1 MFCQLEALQDCLPSS
16 VRRTLKELPE
26 SLDETYERILREI
39 KRPGRDHAHRLL
51 QSLTVAIRPLRVEEL
66 AELLAYDFDEA
77 EGGIAKVN
85 PNWRWDDHEEA
96 VLSTCSSLISVVGGD
111 DGSRVVQ
118 FSHFSVKEFLTSNR
132 LATSGGDVARHC
144 ISLELAHT
152 LLAQACL
159 GTLLS
164 LDDESAGGDGGDFPL
179 AGYAAQHWMAHAQTD
194 KVSSRVQDGMQQL
207 FDSSK
212 PHFSAWIRLYD
223 VDNRFLKL
231 PEYRTPPIQPAA
243 APLYYA
249 ATCGFR
255 GLVEHLLI
263 KYPQHV
269 NIRGGSRGA
278 ALHTASALNHAEVA
292 QLLLEHGSD
301 VDVEGVF
308 QRSPLHFAAKNGRLE
323 VGRLLL
329 EHGADVDHPQDNLWT
344 PLHHSTCY
352 GCVDF
357 SQMLLEHKADV
368 NSRDEQGRAPL
379 HLVSEHSATKGDYPG
394 VVRLL
399 LKYGAD
405 VDAKDRDGTTP
416 LHLATYRGKPE
427 VVRLLLNHGAN
438 ADAKDNT
445 GKAPLQA
452 ALTNGQDEIVQML
465 REHGAQHGDLCYVT
479 NSGVSDM
486 FCR

>member
-51 QSLTVAIRPLRVEEL
+51 QCLTVAIRPLRVEEL

-96 VLSTCSSLISVVGGD
+96 VLSTCSSLIAVVGD

-164 LDDESAGGDGGDFPL
+164 LDDNAGRSKSMGGNGDDFPL
-179 AGYAAQHWMAHAQTD
+179 AGYAAEHWMAHARTD
-194 KVSSRVQDGMQQL
+194 KVSSRVQAGMQQL
-207 FDSSK
+207 FDSNK

-263 KYPQHV
+263 KYPQYV
-269 NIRGGSRGA
+269 NVRGGSRGA
-278 ALHTASALNHAEVA
+278 ALHTAAAMNHVEVA
-292 QLLLEHGSD
+292 RFLLKNGAD
-301 VDVEGVF
+301 VNVEGVC
-308 QRSPLHFAAKNGRLE
+308 QRPPLHFAAKNGHLE

-329 EHGADVDHPQDNLWT
+329 EHGADVDSRQDNLWT

-357 SQMLLEHKADV
+357 SQMLLEHNADV
-368 NSRDEQGRAPL
+368 NSQDEQGRAPL

-399 LKYGAD
+399 LKHGAD
-405 VDAKDRDGTTP
+405 VDAKDSGGATP
-416 LHLATYRGKPE
+416 LHLAIIRGKME
-427 VVRLLLNHGAN
+427 VARLLLDHGAN
-438 ADAKDNT
+438 ADAEDKNWET
-445 GKAPLQA
+445 PLQM
-452 ALTNGQDEIVQML
+452 ALANGQDEIAQVL
-465 REHGAQHGDLCYVT
+465 REHGAQHGSYITL
-479 NSGVSDM
+479 
-486 FCR
+486 R